1 MEKELALSLSKGK
14 KPTSADNQQERSKQ
28 FICGYVVG
36 LVDGEGS
43 FHIAFPK
50 RDDLSGGFTVMP
62 EFHLSQHKDSRQ
74 VLELAQKL
82 FGCGYIKENHP
93 KSEDKTLVYIVRSR
107 DDLLLRVIPFFEINR
122 LKTSKAKDFEIFAK
136 IVRLLHQ
143 QEHLTKNGMVKIINL
158 AYKMNKSGQ
167 RRTRKK
173 EDLIKLL

>member
-1 MEKELALSLSKGK
+1 MSCKN
-14 KPTSADNQQERSKQ
+14 PTSADNQQERSKQ
-28 FICGYVVG
+28 FFCGYIVG

-50 RDDLSGGFTVMP
+50 RDDLSGGFSVMP
-62 EFHLSQHKDSRQ
+62 EFHLSQHCDSRQ
-74 VLELAQKL
+74 VLELAKRL

-93 KSEDKTLVYIVRSR
+93 KSSDMTLVYIVRSR
-107 DDLLLRVIPFFEINR
+107 HDLLTKVIPFFEINELR
-122 LKTSKAKDFEIFAK
+122 TLKANDFKIFAK
-136 IVRLLHQ
+136 IVRFIHKGK
-143 QEHLTKNGMVKIINL
+143 HKNKQGLIEIINL

>member
-1 MEKELALSLSKGK
+1 MRK
-14 KPTSADNQQERSKQ
+14 KPASADDQQERSKQ

-50 RDDLSGGFTVMP
+50 RDDLSSGISVMP
-62 EFHLSQHKDSRQ
+62 EFHLSQHRDSRQ

-93 KSEDKTLVYIVRSR
+93 KSSDMTLVYIVRSR
-107 DDLLLRVIPFFEINR
+107 YDLLTKVIPFFEVNN
-122 LKTSKAKDFEIFAK
+122 LKTLKVNDFKLFAK
-136 IVRLLHQ
+136 IVRFIHQ
-143 QEHLTKNGMVKIINL
+143 GKHQTKKGVVEIINL